1 MKISREKLS
10 GLVVMLIAFF
20 SITSAL
26 NVKASFWQNMF
37 SNESGNKEKS
47 IFDISDLDSDSDGLS
62 DKEEYKLGTNP
73 YKADSDEDGY
83 TDKEEVIAGYDP
95 LKQEGNNLID
105 IDGDG
110 LTGED
115 EKKYG
120 TNPNKV
126 DTDYDGYPDGME
138 VIFGKDPLKADYSFL
153 DPIIEGTEKIKS
165 ENNENTCTGE
175 NCPSSEEEFHYER
188 SAPESIE
195 NILNAKTFSDIPAE
209 SFSSIGVDASKLNL
223 EQKINFP
230 EISDEDIK
238 ISEDTSKE
246 FIQDYFNI
254 LGIALYS
261 YSPVHSIDEAESFAG
276 TINITNSSQVKNLE
290 DIVLKIK
297 GEFKETKVP
306 NKPEFIEFHRQVLIS
321 TTVLQEL
328 FNSLE
333 NTDFNGN
340 NAFYEVMNLLPQF
353 SSLNDYIF
361 DQVYPRAQEL
371 AAENGVALPNRNFLE
386 QHQ

>member
-1 MKISREKLS
+1 MKLSREKLIGS
-10 GLVVMLIAFF
+10 VVILIAFF

-26 NVKASFWQNMF
+26 NVRASFWQDMF
-37 SNESGNKEKS
+37 SNGGGNEEKS
-47 IFDISDLDSDSDGLS
+47 IFDISGLDSDSDGLS

-73 YKADSDEDGY
+73 YNADSDEDGY
-83 TDKEEVIAGYDP
+83 TDFEEVTASFDP

-105 IDGDG
+105 IDEDG

-120 TNPNKV
+120 TNPKKD

-138 VIFGKDPLKADYSFL
+138 VVFGKDPLKADYSFL
-153 DPIIEGTEKIKS
+153 DPLVEGTEQNKPES
-165 ENNENTCTGE
+165 NESACTGE
-175 NCPSSEEEFHYER
+175 DCSSNEEEFHYER

-195 NILNAKTFSDIPAE
+195 NILNAKTFSEVSPD
-209 SFSSIGVDASKLNL
+209 SFSSIGVDTSKLNFAK
-223 EQKINFP
+223 EVEFP
-230 EISDEDIK
+230 EISDEDVK

-246 FIQDYFNI
+246 FIQEYFNI

-261 YSPVHSIDEAESFAG
+261 YSPVHSIDEAEDFAG
-276 TINITNSSQVKNLE
+276 TVNITNSSQVKSLK

-297 GEFKETKVP
+297 GEFLETKVP
-306 NKPEFIEFHRQVLIS
+306 NKPEFIEFHKQVLTS
-321 TTVLQEL
+321 ATALQEL

-333 NTDFNGN
+333 NTDFKGN

-371 AAENGVALPNRNFLE
+371 AEENGVELPKKDFLE
-386 QHQ
+386 KYQ